1 MSGFDKEG
9 APVIVVPF
17 AGMDMWGLLHTV
29 SRGDVIRNT
38 LQVLEKFMKICY
50 EQSKIHGPNAREV
63 VVIFDMEGFNLKQ
76 YTWRPGELLSVV
88 VFV

>member
-1 MSGFDKEG
+1 
-9 APVIVVPF
+9 
-17 AGMDMWGLLHTV
+17 MWGLLHTV

-38 LQVLEKFMKICY
+38 LQILEKFMKVCY

-76 YTWRPGELLSVV
+76 YTWRPGAFNFLNFLFNFMIITFLLL
-88 VFV
+88 FLPN